1 MKKWVL
7 LVSVYLILFSGISQ
21 ISYDERVE
29 FELKDGYSD
38 EVINLF
44 GENGFIIS
52 SKKDYSDGKD
62 IEEWKFEKFLNNLK
76 SDQSVKVILDE
87 DLEPRAK
94 FTNNERIHT
103 IYTDRKFNFAV
114 ISVDAATMEI
124 TKVFGKLPKKFYVFE
139 MVVLGDYVIIKG
151 ILKRAPTLCAVN
163 WKTGTAQLLPLVLP
177 NNKPKKNEINA
188 IQVMEAANEVFIY
201 VNREIEN
208 DKLES
213 YVLRF
218 NANCELESTLNLT
231 PKNNKSLKDITAS
244 KISDE
249 KYIFTGTYSSDDSET
264 SEGVFFCQTDNFSVD
279 FIKFHSY
286 VSLEK
291 FLTYLPKKKQEKI
304 EKKKNK
310 QEAKGEEFTLNYRL
324 ATHDIIPDNDGYIFI
339 GEAFYPTYRTET
351 RMVTTFINGRPST
364 SMQTVIVFDGYQ
376 YTHAMVCKFDN
387 EGNILWDQIFEMFG
401 TYKPYYV
408 KKFIS
413 VDPTDQNA
421 VKLVYTSNNKITT
434 KSFDHEGGIIFESQT
449 EEIRTNFEGD
459 KSKYGFSEIEYW
471 YDNYFIA
478 YGNQKIK
485 NEDKND
491 RNKKTRNV
499 YFINKIRF
507 E

>member
-1 MKKWVL
+1 MKKLFLFCV
-7 LVSVYLILFSGISQ
+7 VFLILFSGFSQ
-21 ISYDERVE
+21 ISYEDRVE
-29 FELKDGYSD
+29 FELRDGYSN

-52 SKKDYSDGKD
+52 SKKDYTDAKD
-62 IEEWKFEKFLNNLK
+62 LEEWKFEKFSNNFE
-76 SDQSVKVILDE
+76 SNQSVKILLDE
-87 DLEPRAK
+87 DLEPRAN
-94 FTNNERIHT
+94 FTNSDRLHT

-114 ISVDAATMEI
+114 LSVDAATMEV

-139 MVVLGDYVIIKG
+139 MVVLGDYLIIKG

-163 WKTGTAQLLPLVLP
+163 WKTGTTQLLPIILP
-177 NNKPKKNEINA
+177 NNNPKKNSINA
-188 IQVMEAANEVFIY
+188 MQVMESASEVFIY
-201 VNREIEN
+201 VNREVEN
-208 DKLES
+208 DKVES
-213 YVLRF
+213 YVLRY

-231 PKNNKSLKDITAS
+231 PKNNKSLKDITVS
-244 KISDE
+244 KISDDQ
-249 KYIFTGTYSSDDSET
+249 YIFTGTYSTDESET
-264 SEGVFFCQTDNFSVD
+264 SEGIFFCQTDNAGVD

-286 VSLEK
+286 VTLEK

-324 ATHDIIPDNDGYIFI
+324 ATHDIIPDNDGYLFI
-339 GEAFYPTYRTET
+339 GEAFYPTYRTESH
-351 RMVTTFINGRPST
+351 MVTTYINGHAST
-364 SMQTVIVFDGYQ
+364 TMQTTVVFDGYQ
-376 YTHAMVCKFDN
+376 YTHAMLCKFDS

-421 VKLVYTSNNKITT
+421 VKLVFTSNNKITT
-434 KSFDHEGGIIFESQT
+434 KSFDHDGAILFERQT
-449 EEIRTNFEGD
+449 DEIKTNFDGD
-459 KSKYGFSEIEYW
+459 KSKYSFSEIEYW

-478 YGNQKIK
+478 YGSQKIK
-485 NEDKND
+485 NEDTND
-491 RNKKTRNV
+491 RNKKTRHV